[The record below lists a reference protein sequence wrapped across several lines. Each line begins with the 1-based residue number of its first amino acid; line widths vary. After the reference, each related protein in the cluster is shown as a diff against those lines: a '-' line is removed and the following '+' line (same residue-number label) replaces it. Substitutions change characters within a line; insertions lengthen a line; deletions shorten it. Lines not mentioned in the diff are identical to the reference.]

1 MIGRLRVPARS
12 PTRRHT
18 VGVISGLIKVSVGN
32 AEGKL
37 ASLTG
42 VPAGGWIGAV
52 LEGLYAAWM
61 AAQPGADTNLVAR
74 RTAVLPGQVSLR
86 YGRD

>member
-1 MIGRLRVPARS
+1 MNDVLAQMEWGYVDLGFDPNGRSLVLNHSAP
-12 PTRRHT
+12 P
-18 VGVISGLIKVSVGN
+18 SV
-32 AEGKL
+32 AT
-37 ASLTG
+37 AAD
-42 VPAGGWIGAV
+42 PAGGWIGAV